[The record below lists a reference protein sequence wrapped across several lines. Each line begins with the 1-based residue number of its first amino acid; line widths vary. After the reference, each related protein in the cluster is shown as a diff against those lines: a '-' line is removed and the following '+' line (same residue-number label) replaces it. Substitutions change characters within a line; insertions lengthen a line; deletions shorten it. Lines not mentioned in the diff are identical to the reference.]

1 METTKSP
8 LGVSNGCTNASE
20 DPRVVREISKGLLTE
35 KGMANIENVIALMN
49 TPEIGDPQSIRMA
62 KENVMRWDRNVP
74 IGGQVT
80 INCNSKGEERSE
92 WRDCSSHSPYA

>member
-1 METTKSP
+1 
-8 LGVSNGCTNASE
+8 
-20 DPRVVREISKGLLTE
+20 
-35 KGMANIENVIALMN
+35 MANIENVIALMN